1 MTAAPSLTPRGT
13 TATGGKVRVLIVDD
27 SVVIRHLLREALQ
40 IEMPQMD
47 GLTVL
52 RHIRKGYPR
61 LRTVMFSTL
70 TTRGAAA
77 TLEALS
83 LGADDYV
90 AKASNGGKLD
100 ESLASLRAELLP
112 KIRQFFA
119 TAGLADGKA
128 APVRIPAAKRGMSQA
143 ARRDYRRFYRRPQ
156 CARQ

>member
-119 TAGLADGKA
+119 TAGTGRPHRFESRRQSTGSLKSRASWLSAFLPA
-128 APVRIPAAKRGMSQA
+128 APMRSPG
-143 ARRDYRRFYRRPQ
+143 
-156 CARQ
+156 